1 MKEQE
6 FYNDFN
12 KKIKEQLDD
21 SFVDSLIELM
31 ETGKLNNNTYLDL
44 INKEIGD

>member
-1 MKEQE
+1 MEEEE

-12 KKIKEQLDD
+12 IKLKEQLNDD
-21 SFVDSLIELM
+21 FVDSLIELM